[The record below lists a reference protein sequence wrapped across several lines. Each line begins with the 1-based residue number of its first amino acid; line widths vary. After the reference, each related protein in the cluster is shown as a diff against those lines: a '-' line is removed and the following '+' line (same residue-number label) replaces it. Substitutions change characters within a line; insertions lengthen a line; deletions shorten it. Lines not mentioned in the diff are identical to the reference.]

1 MSFGIQVREKPSTN
15 LITGE
20 ETPGKYKS
28 TITDR
33 FKTKEEA
40 VEVAKRLYPTSDWQ
54 IVNEKGE
61 VVHSVFDRSVSD
73 ELSVSGGKKRRI
85 KKTRSKRINKRRY
98 TKRK

>member
-61 VVHSVFDRSVSD
+61 VVHSVFDRS
-73 ELSVSGGKKRRI
+73 GGKKRRI